1 MLKVLKKYAGKDFS
15 KVLSKDFIVLPSA
28 YLAPISYYY
37 FLNKNKEAII
47 DIHENFVKRS
57 IRNRAYLLGPN
68 GHILLT
74 VPKRKTMF
82 RSMNK
87 TEIFTINK
95 WTSKHWKAITSCY
108 NSSPYFK
115 YYKDDFE
122 NIYSC
127 KHNYLFELN
136 KKLNDLILDI
146 LKIKCNC
153 IYSDGYVI
161 TQNKEM
167 DFRDHKY
174 LQQYNYSKVFKEY
187 DNKIELSV
195 IDLIFNLGPDSKKYL
210 KSIYI

>member
-1 MLKVLKKYAGKDFS
+1 M
-15 KVLSKDFIVLPSA
+15 LSKDLIVLPSA
-28 YLAPISYYY
+28 YLAPISYYH
-37 FLNKNKEAII
+37 FLSKNEAAII

-74 VPKRKTMF
+74 VPKRKTIF
-82 RSMNK
+82 RRMNK
-87 TEIFTINK
+87 IEIFSISK
-95 WTSKHWKAITSCY
+95 WTSKHWKAIISCY
-108 NSSPYFK
+108 NSSPYFQ

-122 NIYSC
+122 NIYSF

-136 KKLNDLILDI
+136 KKLNDLIIDI

-153 IYSDGYVI
+153 IYSADYVV

-167 DFRDHKY
+167 DFRQHKY
-174 LQQYNYSKVFKEY
+174 LQQFNYSKVFKERN
-187 DNKIELSV
+187 NKNELSV

>member
-1 MLKVLKKYAGKDFS
+1 M
-15 KVLSKDFIVLPSA
+15 LSKDFIVLPSA

-37 FLNKNKEAII
+37 FLNKNKEVII

-87 TEIFTINK
+87 IEVFTINK

-153 IYSDGYVI
+153 IYSDDYVI

>member
-1 MLKVLKKYAGKDFS
+1 M
-15 KVLSKDFIVLPSA
+15 LSKDFIVLPSA
-28 YLAPISYYY
+28 YLPPISYYY
-37 FLNKNKEAII
+37 FLSKNEAAII
-47 DIHENFVKRS
+47 DIHENFIKRS

-87 TEIFTINK
+87 IEIFKISK
-95 WTSKHWKAITSCY
+95 WTRKHWKAITSCY

-122 NIYSC
+122 NIYSF

-136 KKLNDLILDI
+136 KRLNDLILDI

-153 IYSDGYVI
+153 IYSADYVI

-167 DFRDHKY
+167 DFRQHKY
-174 LQQYNYSKVFKEY
+174 LQKFNYSKVFKEHN
-187 DNKIELSV
+187 NKNELSI

>member
-1 MLKVLKKYAGKDFS
+1 
-15 KVLSKDFIVLPSA
+15 VLSKDFIVLPSA

-37 FLNKNKEAII
+37 LLSKNELAII

-74 VPKRKTMF
+74 VPKRKKIF

-87 TEIFTINK
+87 IEIFTMNK
-95 WTSKHWKAITSCY
+95 WTSKHWKAIVSCY

-115 YYKDDFE
+115 YYKNDFE
-122 NIYSC
+122 NIYSF

-153 IYSDGYVI
+153 VYSTNYVI
-161 TQNKEM
+161 TQNKKM
-167 DFRDHKY
+167 DFRQHKY
-174 LQQYNYSKVFKEY
+174 LQKFNYSKVFKEQE
-187 DNKIELSV
+187 NKNELSV
-195 IDLIFNLGPDSKKYL
+195 IDLIFNLGPDSEKYL

>member
-1 MLKVLKKYAGKDFS
+1 M
-15 KVLSKDFIVLPSA
+15 LSKDFIVLPSA
-28 YLAPISYYY
+28 YLAPISYYC
-37 FLNKNKEAII
+37 FLSKSELAII

-74 VPKRKTMF
+74 VPKKKTIF
-82 RSMNK
+82 RSMDK
-87 TEIFTINK
+87 IEIFAMSK
-95 WTSKHWKAITSCY
+95 WTSKHWKAILSCY

-115 YYKDDFE
+115 YYKDNFE

-153 IYSDGYVI
+153 IYSTDYII
-161 TQNKEM
+161 TDSKEI
-167 DFRDHKY
+167 DLRQHKY
-174 LQQYNYSKVFKEY
+174 SQQFNYAKVFKEY
-187 DNKIELSV
+187 NNKKELSI

>member
-167 DFRDHKY
+167 DFRGHKY

>member
-1 MLKVLKKYAGKDFS
+1 MFS
-15 KVLSKDFIVLPSA
+15 KDLIVLPSA

-37 FLNKNKEAII
+37 FLSVNDEVII
-47 DIHENFVKRS
+47 DVHENFVKRS
-57 IRNRAYLLGPN
+57 IRNRTYLLGPN
-68 GHILLT
+68 GNILLT
-74 VPKRKTMF
+74 VPKKKTMF
-82 RSMNK
+82 RSMSK
-87 TEIFTINK
+87 IEISCISK
-95 WTSKHWKAITSCY
+95 WTSKHWKTIISCY

-115 YYKDDFE
+115 YYKYDFE

-127 KHNYLFELN
+127 EHNYLFELN

-153 IYSDGYVI
+153 IYSTNYVI

-167 DFRDHKY
+167 DFRNNKY
-174 LQQYNYSKVFKEY
+174 LKQYNYSKVFKEY

>member
-1 MLKVLKKYAGKDFS
+1 M
-15 KVLSKDFIVLPSA
+15 LSKDFIVLPSA

-37 FLNKNKEAII
+37 FLSNNDEVII

-57 IRNRAYLLGPN
+57 IRNRTYLLGPH

-74 VPKRKTMF
+74 VPKKKTMF

-87 TEIFTINK
+87 IEISSVNK
-95 WTSKHWKAITSCY
+95 WTSKHWKTIIGCY

-122 NIYSC
+122 NIYSY
-127 KHNYLFELN
+127 KHNYLFDLN

-153 IYSDGYVI
+153 IYSADYVI

-167 DFRDHKY
+167 DFRHHKY
-174 LQQYNYSKVFKEY
+174 LQQFNYSKVFKEL
-187 DNKIELSV
+187 DNKNELSV

>member
-195 IDLIFNLGPDSKKYL
+195 IDLIFNLGPDSNKYL

>member
-1 MLKVLKKYAGKDFS
+1 
-15 KVLSKDFIVLPSA
+15 VLSKDLIVLPSA
-28 YLAPISYYY
+28 YLAPISYYH
-37 FLNKNKEAII
+37 FLSKNEAAII

-74 VPKRKTMF
+74 VPKRKTIF
-82 RSMNK
+82 RRMNK
-87 TEIFTINK
+87 IEIFSISK
-95 WTSKHWKAITSCY
+95 WTSKHWKAIISCY
-108 NSSPYFK
+108 NSSPYFQ

-122 NIYSC
+122 NIYSF

-136 KKLNDLILDI
+136 KKLNDLIIDI

-153 IYSDGYVI
+153 IYSADYVI

-167 DFRDHKY
+167 DFRQHKY
-174 LQQYNYSKVFKEY
+174 LQQFNYSKVFKEQN
-187 DNKIELSV
+187 NKNELSV